1 MFRTSR
7 LFQHPLI
14 GFSDKFQFEKRRDY
28 DKFRQQYKKIFGD
41 NFTFIMVLVY
51 YWDEKIFCFSPRVNS
66 IRGHESSLL
75 VQRTYFRRRD
85 YLDLKQ
91 F

>member
-1 MFRTSR
+1 MISFNEKSEETTIDFVNRTK
-7 LFQHPLI
+7 
-14 GFSDKFQFEKRRDY
+14 GNYFSDD
-28 DKFRQQYKKIFGD
+28 
-41 NFTFIMVLVY
+41 FTFIKILVY
-51 YWDEKIFCFSPRVNS
+51 YWDEKIFCFSQRVNS